1 MGIFDSLFGID
12 ITGNGKANIL
22 DDMLL
27 MELME
32 DDEEA
37 DDELDLDNEDED

>member
-1 MGIFDSLFGID
+1 MCNDSLFGID